1 MQLRTLAFALFS
13 RFLSV
18 DYINMYFDA
27 GTGTQSYSPEACRM
41 LSDVIGTHS
50 LESECGGIVLTT
62 CINIPVTDQSRST
75 HLVNER
81 CQEVYEIQ
89 NINFFL

>member
-41 LSDVIGTHS
+41 LSDVISTHA
-50 LESECGGIVLTT
+50 LESECGGTVLTT
-62 CINIPVTDQSRST
+62 CINIPVTDQSAYLKVKIYSSSK
-75 HLVNER
+75 
-81 CQEVYEIQ
+81 
-89 NINFFL
+89 